1 MRIEFSARY
10 HTHTHTNVIIPI
22 LKKNTKK
29 NNFATATL
37 QFAADL
43 PRDPVANSSK
53 TELSQMMHQ
62 KNKHASG
69 NESIWLPELQRHRGL
84 SPGYKEVNTVG
95 Y

>member
-1 MRIEFSARY
+1 MYTQYYGPTVNKNF
-10 HTHTHTNVIIPI
+10 IIPI
-22 LKKNTKK
+22 KKTNKK

-43 PRDPVANSSK
+43 PRDPDANSSK

-69 NESIWLPELQRHRGL
+69 NESIWLPQLQRHRVL
-84 SPGYKEVNTVG
+84 SPGYKGVNTFG